1 MSLDKSNYL
10 AEVLDTHKM
19 SHISSLLD
27 KYREKRK
34 EIKEAIEGKYGIDI
48 YSPLNSGSYAKHTAI
63 NTKFDLDVAIPFKKD
78 SFSTLEEMFEDIFD
92 FLYEKYSSEATVRK
106 QKVSI
111 GIEFFAD
118 EDGDVVS
125 VDIVPGR
132 ELNKDQYYDD
142 YKLNLYVNSKYG
154 LISEKTYLQT
164 NIKAQI
170 DHIKNKEN
178 ERKIIRLLKIWKSSN
193 NEDYKSFLFELIT
206 IKAFEKENIIGNLWE
221 KLKAVMKYIRDNITK
236 DDFSLKDPGNS
247 GNDVADTLE
256 SWQKENLSN
265 KMNNMLDRIDENEDN
280 LKVYFPIN
288 EAFEEEED
296 ENKGGYGVKEGA
308 STFSIP
314 TQNQRFG

>member
-1 MSLDKSNYL
+1 MSIEKSNYL
-10 AEVLDTHKM
+10 NEVLDTHKM

-27 KYREKRK
+27 KYRERRQ
-34 EIKEAIEGKYGIDI
+34 EIKEVIEEKYGSDI

-78 SFSTLEEMFEDIFD
+78 SFSTLEDMFEDIFD
-92 FLYEKYSSEATVRK
+92 FLYDKYSDEATVRK

-118 EDGDVVS
+118 DDGDAIS

-132 ELNKDQYYDD
+132 ELNKDQYSED

-154 LISEKTYLQT
+154 LISEKSYIQT

-170 DHIKNKEN
+170 DHIKHRES
-178 ERKIIRLLKIWKSSN
+178 ERQIIRLFKVWKSSN
-193 NEDYKSFLFELIT
+193 NEDYKSFFFELIT
-206 IKAFEKENIIGNLWE
+206 IKAFDKENFSGNLWE
-221 KLKAVMKYIRDNITK
+221 KLEAVMKYIRDNITK

-265 KMNNMLDRIDENEDN
+265 KMNNMLDRIVENEDN
-280 LKVYFPIN
+280 LRIFFPTN
-288 EAFEEEED
+288 EAFEEDDD
-296 ENKGGYGVKEGA
+296 ESKSGYGVKEGA

>member
-1 MSLDKSNYL
+1 MDKSNYL
-10 AEVLDTHKM
+10 NEVLDTHKM
-19 SHISSLLD
+19 SHISSLLN
-27 KYREKRK
+27 KYRDKRQL
-34 EIKEAIEGKYGIDI
+34 IKEAIEEKHRNQI

-63 NTKFDLDVAIPFKKD
+63 NTKFDLDVVIPFKKD

-92 FLYEKYSSEATVRK
+92 FLYHKYSDEATVRK

-118 EDGDVVS
+118 DDGDVIS
-125 VDIVPGR
+125 IDIVPGR
-132 ELNKDQYYDD
+132 ELNKDQYDED

-154 LISEKTYLQT
+154 LISEKSYIQT

-170 DHIKNKEN
+170 DHIKNREN

-206 IKAFEKENIIGNLWE
+206 IKAFDKANISGNLWE
-221 KLKAVMKYIRDNITK
+221 KLEAVMKYIRDNITNY
-236 DDFSLKDPGNS
+236 DFSLKDPGNS

-265 KMNNMLDRIDENEDN
+265 KMNNMLDRINDNEDN
-280 LKVYFPIN
+280 LKIYFPTN
-288 EAFEEEED
+288 EVFEEDDD
-296 ENKGGYGVKEGA
+296 ESKAGYGVKEGA

>member
-1 MSLDKSNYL
+1 MDLDKSNYL
-10 AEVLDTHKM
+10 SEVLDTHKM

-27 KYREKRK
+27 KYREKRQG
-34 EIKEAIEGKYGIDI
+34 IKEAIQEKYGTDI
-48 YSPLNSGSYAKHTAI
+48 YGPLNSGSYAKHTAI
-63 NTKFDLDVAIPFKKD
+63 NTKFDLDVAIPFQKD

-92 FLYEKYSSEATVRK
+92 FLYDKYSDEATVRK

-118 EDGDVVS
+118 NDGDVIS
-125 VDIVPGR
+125 IDIVPGR
-132 ELNKDQYYDD
+132 ELNKDQYDED

-154 LISEKTYLQT
+154 LISEKSYIQT

-170 DHIKNKEN
+170 DHIKNREN

-206 IKAFEKENIIGNLWE
+206 IKAFDKANISGNLWE
-221 KLKAVMKYIRDNITK
+221 KLEAVMKYIRDNITN

-265 KMNNMLDRIDENEDN
+265 KMNNMLDRIDDNEDN
-280 LKVYFPIN
+280 LKIYFPTN
-288 EAFEEEED
+288 EAFEEDDD
-296 ENKGGYGVKEGA
+296 ESKAGYGVKEGA